1 MNLGVDSKFSGEIP
15 QLHKPLGKMK
25 EVVNNRA
32 FQLLSNKK
40 NIRTLKIR
48 KSLGETSMIG
58 ISSQL
63 KNDNVLMNQLSKLI
77 LKDF

>member
-32 FQLLSNKK
+32 FQILSNKK
-40 NIRTLKIR
+40 NIRT
-48 KSLGETSMIG
+48 
-58 ISSQL
+58 
-63 KNDNVLMNQLSKLI
+63 
-77 LKDF
+77 